1 MLNSKKVKG
10 FLLELFFPQFCFF
23 CQKEGSSL
31 CPDCLALVS
40 IAEECWCPFCAFKT
54 AHTPLKCQ
62 RHERKN
68 LNGVFSATSYQE
80 KRVKKLIGAF
90 KYKPYLKSLALPL
103 SSLIIS
109 HIFLTTNKG
118 FFKNGEN
125 SCFVAMPITKK
136 KQKERGFNQSLEIT
150 KELSLFFKLPLEE
163 NNLLKIKETSSQ
175 TKLSRSER
183 KQNVEGAFQLKNPLA
198 IKGKRVF
205 LVDDVLTTGATLEE
219 AAKTLKRQGKARE
232 VYGVVIAREPLAFK

>member
-1 MLNSKKVKG
+1 MLNSKKIKG

-31 CPDCLALVS
+31 CPDCLALIS
-40 IAEECWCPFCAFKT
+40 IAEECWCPFCSFKT
-54 AHTPLKCQ
+54 AHAPLKCQ
-62 RHERKN
+62 KHEKKN
-68 LNGVFSATSYQE
+68 LDGVFSATSYQE

-90 KYKPYLKSLALPL
+90 KYKPYLKSLTLPL

-109 HIFLTTNKG
+109 HICLTTNKG
-118 FFKNGEN
+118 FFKDGEN
-125 SCFVAMPITKK
+125 SCFMAMPITKR
-136 KQKERGFNQSLEIT
+136 KQKERGYNQAKLLAQ
-150 KELSLFFKLPLEE
+150 ELSNFFKLPLEE

-183 KQNVEGAFQLKNPLA
+183 KQNVKDVFQLKNPLA
-198 IKGKRVF
+198 LKGKRVF

-219 AAKTLKRQGKARE
+219 AAKALKRLGHAQS
-232 VYGVVIAREPLAFK
+232 VYGVVIAREPYWK